1 VKTDHLARLYDQLT
15 PRERLPLIMAAHLRG
30 DTAEQKRLAASA
42 RKQTYQ
48 VPDYY
53 PLAKALDKACH
64 WHLLTVLDLAGL
76 FWQWWGL
83 WTSDPRLHVQ
93 EEEPRTRGARRAAT
107 HRKKRERRD
116 AELIEEYRTHGIMRY
131 YASRFVAH
139 VDAWKQFST
148 ELHIVPEAPLQLM
161 IGWGLVTQ
169 TEKVAR
175 HYVFSAEQAAAFL
188 SMHTAPVPQDA
199 TLERGPAPIET
210 AADLARDWHVILE
223 KLLHNEGG
231 A

>member
-1 VKTDHLARLYDQLT
+1 
-15 PRERLPLIMAAHLRG
+15 
-30 DTAEQKRLAASA
+30 
-42 RKQTYQ
+42 
-48 VPDYY
+48 
-53 PLAKALDKACH
+53 
-64 WHLLTVLDLAGL
+64 
-76 FWQWWGL
+76 
-83 WTSDPRLHVQ
+83 
-93 EEEPRTRGARRAAT
+93 
-107 HRKKRERRD
+107 
-116 AELIEEYRTHGIMRY
+116 
-131 YASRFVAH
+131 
-139 VDAWKQFST
+139 
-148 ELHIVPEAPLQLM
+148 M